1 MEKQKYVV
9 KWSEK
14 NIRELGTLLKMRV
27 GTLSLIHTQ
36 SNTSLSPVL
45 SLFLSLFQRLAAPNF
60 IFFSFISFFLLFFF
74 SLSFFS
80 LLFLFSV
87 YFFLSLYLQ
96 DKAFKAVEKSSISY
110 ASSPKT
116 LALFLSPRARR
127 EFSFNSR
134 WNWRILSNSP
144 CLHCR
149 SSQEPWTI
157 TTIPIRETIS
167 PETRAGHWELSPTV
181 STSSAVIRRAVF

>member
-74 SLSFFS
+74 LFHFS
-80 LLFLFSV
+80 LYYSSLECISF
-87 YFFLSLYLQ
+87 SLYIYRTKPSRLLKKVLYPTRPLQ
-96 DKAFKAVEKSSISY
+96 K
-110 ASSPKT
+110 P
-116 LALFLSPRARR
+116 
-127 EFSFNSR
+127 
-134 WNWRILSNSP
+134 
-144 CLHCR
+144 
-149 SSQEPWTI
+149 
-157 TTIPIRETIS
+157 
-167 PETRAGHWELSPTV
+167 
-181 STSSAVIRRAVF
+181 